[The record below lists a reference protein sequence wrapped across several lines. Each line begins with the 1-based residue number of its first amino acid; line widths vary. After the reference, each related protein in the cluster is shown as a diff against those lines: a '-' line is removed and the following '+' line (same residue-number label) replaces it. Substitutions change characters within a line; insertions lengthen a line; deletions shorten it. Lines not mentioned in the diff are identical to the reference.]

1 MGYVLITG
9 GNLKN
14 KGAQSMVYIAVDEV
28 AKRYPDKRIVV
39 LSDADA
45 ARSGEELSR
54 YRFLFRDY
62 VCLYGRK
69 YQLVQRRYGRL
80 DRAGDAAEIRKNVD
94 MVIDIS
100 GYTFGSNWGIAANLL
115 AAYRAARAK
124 KYGAPIYFMPQS
136 FGPFEWKGIAGRAA
150 DSLLRRWLSYAEV
163 LYAREQEG
171 YGLLKERY
179 GLSRVFSSPDLV
191 LQNRGI
197 DPVRVFVSYHE
208 QELPEIA
215 PDSVGILPNIRN
227 DRYGGAERMD
237 GIYRTLI
244 DRLLEKGRRV
254 YLIRHASEDLDCCRR
269 IKAMYREDARVV
281 LIEED
286 FDCFAYGRLAEK
298 MDYLVASRYHAVVHA
313 YRAGVPCIVFGWA
326 IKYQELLKQFD
337 QQRYAFDVRETPD
350 GEEIRAVVDRM
361 EERYAQEAETICGRL
376 TEVRRGNV
384 FDCIGYGACDA
395 GERHADGGGSA
406 DGWRADGAGN
416 AGERHADGAGNAGER
431 HADGAGSAGKGH
443 ADGAGGAAGE
453 SARTGKTATVARAVQ
468 TRQCISCGIC
478 AAVCPADCI
487 RYERREGYF
496 VPVIDEER
504 CLHCGRCAQVCYGLY
519 DAGDRT
525 HGART
530 EESGGADSTGR
541 TGKSGSADSAGR
553 TEESGG
559 ADNTGRTG
567 KSGSA
572 DNTGRTEES
581 GGADS
586 TGRTEESG
594 SADSTGR
601 TEESGSADCLTAR
614 AKDEA
619 LLANATSGGVVTA
632 MVRRLLEDGAYDTAF
647 LADGDCDGEQIG
659 VRAFGKG
666 EELSSSQKSRYV
678 PVSQQNA
685 VRFILS
691 HPEARV
697 VYVGCACAV
706 YGLLRALE
714 QAGQDRERLLV
725 IGLFCDR
732 TMTYSIVDYFRA
744 RYKRKRPDGPRLER
758 LYFRDKR
765 SGGWPGDM
773 RLEFADGSVRRVS
786 AKERM
791 IVKDFFQARRCL
803 RCPDKLNRHAD
814 LAVGDNYTGK
824 NCDGRGA
831 GSVMLYTERGRRAWE
846 RCAGEFAA
854 APSSEE
860 EICRSQHMERK
871 REAGQIAPDS
881 LPEACLR
888 DIRLGERGE
897 WRAIEKRKRAKRLR
911 LYLDAIR
918 ERLSL

>member
-350 GEEIRAVVDRM
+350 REEIRAVVDRM

-376 TEVRRGNV
+376 TEVHRGNV

-395 GERHADGGGSA
+395 GERHADGAGSA
-406 DGWRADGAGN
+406 DGW
-416 AGERHADGAGNAGER
+416 HADGAGNAGER
-431 HADGAGSAGKGH
+431 HADGAGGADERSADGAGNADERHADGAGGADERSADGAGNADERH

-496 VPVIDEER
+496 VPVIDGER
-504 CLHCGRCAQVCYGLY
+504 CLYCGRCAQVCYGLY

-530 EESGGADSTGR
+530 EESGSADSIGQADE
-541 TGKSGSADSAGR
+541 SSSADSAGR
-553 TEESGG
+553 TEESGSVG
-559 ADNTGRTG
+559 SIGQADESSSADSAGRTG
-567 KSGSA
+567 KSGSVH
-572 DNTGRTEES
+572 
-581 GGADS
+581 
-586 TGRTEESG
+586 
-594 SADSTGR
+594 
-601 TEESGSADCLTAR
+601 CLTAR

>member
-39 LSDADA
+39 LSDADT

-179 GLSRVFSSPDLV
+179 GFSRVFSSPDLV

-197 DPVRVFVSYHE
+197 DPARVFVSYHE

-215 PDSVGILPNIRN
+215 PGAVGILPNIRN

-244 DRLLEKGRRV
+244 DRLLEKGRQV

-504 CLHCGRCAQVCYGLY
+504 CLYCGRCAQVCYGLY
-519 DAGDRT
+519 DAGGRT
-525 HGART
+525 RGAR
-530 EESGGADSTGR
+530 AD
-541 TGKSGSADSAGR
+541 
-553 TEESGG
+553 
-559 ADNTGRTG
+559 
-567 KSGSA
+567 
-572 DNTGRTEES
+572 
-581 GGADS
+581 
-586 TGRTEESG
+586 ESG

-601 TEESGSADCLTAR
+601 TDKSGSADSAGQKDESGRADNAGRADESSSAGRTVKSGSADCLTAR

-773 RLEFADGSVRRVS
+773 RLEFADGSIRRVS